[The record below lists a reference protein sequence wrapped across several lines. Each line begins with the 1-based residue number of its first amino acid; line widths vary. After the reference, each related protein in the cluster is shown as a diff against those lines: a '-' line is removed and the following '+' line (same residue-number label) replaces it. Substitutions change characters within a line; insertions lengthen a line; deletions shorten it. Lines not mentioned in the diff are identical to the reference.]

1 MLPANSR
8 VAEASTGCLTELHA
22 MQSSCLPVVYK
33 MLTAEDKG
41 AQQAA
46 VKMLTCL
53 CQVDAE
59 WQQQEQLA
67 IANFGNGAIL
77 LSLVERVRS
86 ACQQRKLSGTRVSE
100 LSSVLNLVSLTSS
113 GECCMTENERKENI
127 TPFGINLTRS
137 QVLYWAAQSGEC
149 CVQMLN
155 QGVVST

>member
-1 MLPANSR
+1 
-8 VAEASTGCLTELHA
+8 

-33 MLTAEDKG
+33 MLTAEDKV

-77 LSLVERVRS
+77 LSLVERVQS
-86 ACQQRKLSGTRVSE
+86 ACHQRKLSATRVSE
-100 LSSVLNLVSLTSS
+100 LSSVLNLVSLTTS
-113 GECCMTENERKENI
+113 GKWYMKDGERKERLHLLASI
-127 TPFGINLTRS
+127 
-137 QVLYWAAQSGEC
+137 
-149 CVQMLN
+149 
-155 QGVVST
+155 